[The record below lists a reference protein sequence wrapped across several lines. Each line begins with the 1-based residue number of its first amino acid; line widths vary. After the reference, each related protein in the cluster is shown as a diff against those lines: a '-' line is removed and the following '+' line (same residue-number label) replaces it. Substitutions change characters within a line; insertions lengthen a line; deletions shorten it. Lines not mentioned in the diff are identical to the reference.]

1 MPPSATAAFAPP
13 AGWAATSPARL
24 VSTPTRVR
32 GWRPA
37 PSGCVAPP
45 PRPRA
50 TLPWRRVGG
59 RGNSSGSSGCG
70 VVGGGGGCG
79 GWRSGRGGAPPRAAA
94 DTATTRAAAEG
105 GVGGGNGTAPDA
117 PAGDGPDVSH
127 GGRASPSA
135 RPVMEAATAVGAGG
149 GVPAGGDGG
158 GAPVPLHGVADM
170 GVRSRGAAGSGAG
183 DGHDGEAPVNMRT
196 AAGAA
201 GAGEDEEEEEV
212 IIPKSVSKVD
222 VRVLAGVTVGIV
234 TAVLVAGTLASRHVS
249 ADTLGNASDW
259 IQDLGPLGPVVYGLA
274 YFLLELV
281 AVPALPLTV
290 GAGYLFGVGR
300 GSAVVSVAATSAAAA
315 SFLLA
320 RYGARDFI
328 SGLARR
334 YPKFRAVD
342 RAVGREGFKFVLLLR
357 LSPLLPFA
365 LSNYLYGLTSVRFWP
380 YVLGSWLGMLP
391 GSVAIVSGG
400 AAVNALS
407 DLSSR
412 PEVNPGLIGLGLIA
426 TVLVLRSIGKLASV
440 ALSED
445 EGTADPV
452 VAVEGGNGEPEK
464 AAPSSK
470 HSA

>member
-1 MPPSATAAFAPP
+1 MDAAAL
-13 AGWAATSPARL
+13 A
-24 VSTPTRVR
+24 
-32 GWRPA
+32 
-37 PSGCVAPP
+37 
-45 PRPRA
+45 
-50 TLPWRRVGG
+50 
-59 RGNSSGSSGCG
+59 
-70 VVGGGGGCG
+70 GGGG
-79 GWRSGRGGAPPRAAA
+79 
-94 DTATTRAAAEG
+94 
-105 GVGGGNGTAPDA
+105 V
-117 PAGDGPDVSH
+117 V
-127 GGRASPSA
+127 SA
-135 RPVMEAATAVGAGG
+135 RE
-149 GVPAGGDGG
+149 GG
-158 GAPVPLHGVADM
+158 GAPVASAHEVPSPAQTGGGVAST
-170 GVRSRGAAGSGAG
+170 GVRSRGAAGSGG
-183 DGHDGEAPVNMRT
+183 GGGGQNGEAVVNVR
-196 AAGAA
+196 AAADGA
-201 GAGEDEEEEEV
+201 GAGEADEEEEV

-234 TAVLVAGTLASRHVS
+234 TAVLVVGTLASRHVS
-249 ADTLGNASDW
+249 VDTLSHAIDW
-259 IQDLGPLGPVVYGLA
+259 IQGLGPVGPVVYGFA

-407 DLSSR
+407 DLSAR

-426 TVLVLRSIGKLASV
+426 TVLVLRSVGKLASV
-440 ALSED
+440 ALSESED
-445 EGTADPV
+445 VTDPV
-452 VAVEGGNGEPEK
+452 VLVVEGGNGEPEK
-464 AAPSSK
+464 AVPSSK